1 MNVIHRNPQPY
12 LPVIKSIQSSD
23 GDVDAQNRK
32 VLYSLVD
39 SGKSDLVVFRWKDTH
54 TIALKSDCGGIT
66 IS

>member
-39 SGKSDLVVFRWKDTH
+39 SGKSDLVVFDEKLL
-54 TIALKSDCGGIT
+54 TIFL
-66 IS
+66 

>member
-39 SGKSDLVVFRWKDTH
+39 SGKSEIVVLPWNVTH
-54 TIALKSDCGGIT
+54 NFGLKSECGGIT